1 MLFKYKF
8 ITKYLFFVLITLCTG
23 QQYFSPLIPNNYFI
37 PNAADLAKGVIFSGP
52 FSDNIFKDAAQNYNL
67 EINVIR
73 NSYAER
79 RSFPVIDMFDDVV
92 TQNVYALNR
101 PAFTSYAWSFSA
113 DLNQKYKMPFLVS
126 ISDGLFWDFRYDY
139 NEEVRASL
147 GPGVYNRDPV
157 AGYHV
162 VNVEGAIRS
171 FELGLSTSIGDKAK
185 VGLIFENFYE
195 DDISYIKGVNVFNQD
210 EALAS
215 DTTNIRL
222 LDLSVEGTNRI
233 TFGST
238 YDIKENISI
247 GFNFKPK
254 LEMKF
259 SSDGLMPVLDAKTQ
273 LPNFEISDSASF
285 YSVNLPS
292 EMSIGFSLQ
301 VNNPTE
307 TYIHGGFVLKD
318 WDKYDTYEVSHSKID
333 TAVFN
338 YQPTFG
344 FSLGVEHIILGKTP
358 LRFGFLFSESPLGE
372 EFEITKFSIG
382 SGFVFDN
389 LSVDV
394 SAIFGANDY
403 RYQDLFQ
410 TAAEENSFLD
420 RVDESS
426 TVIKATVKYSFN

>member
-1 MLFKYKF
+1 MLFKLKF
-8 ITKYLFFVLITLCTG
+8 ITKYLLFILITMCSG

-37 PNAADLAKGVIFSGP
+37 PNAADLAKGAIFSGP

-92 TQNVYALNR
+92 AQNVYALNR

-113 DLNQKYKMPFLVS
+113 DLNQSYNIPFS
-126 ISDGLFWDFRYDY
+126 ISVSDGLFWDFGYDY
-139 NEEVRASL
+139 SEEVRASL

-157 AGYHV
+157 AGYHI
-162 VNVEGAIRS
+162 VNVDGSVRS
-171 FELGLSTSIGDKAK
+171 FELGLSTKIGNKAK

-195 DDISYIKGVNVFNQD
+195 DDISYIRGVNVFNQD

-215 DTTNIRL
+215 DTTNIRI
-222 LDLSVEGTNRI
+222 LDLSVKGTNRI
-233 TFGST
+233 TFGSV

-247 GFNFKPK
+247 GLNFKPN

-259 SSDGLMPVLDAKTQ
+259 SSDGLIPILDERTQ
-273 LPNFEISDSASF
+273 LPDFEISDSSSF

-307 TYIHGGFVLKD
+307 TYIHGGFVFKD

-333 TAVFN
+333 TSVFN
-338 YQPTFG
+338 YQPIFG

-382 SGFVFDN
+382 SGFVFDK

-410 TAAEENSFLD
+410 TADQENSFFD

-426 TVIKATVKYSFN
+426 TVIKATFKYSF

>member
-1 MLFKYKF
+1 MLFKYKL
-8 ITKYLFFVLITLCTG
+8 ITKYLFFVLITMCSG

-37 PNAADLAKGVIFSGP
+37 PNAADLAKGAIFSGP

-171 FELGLSTSIGDKAK
+171 FEFGLSTSIGDKSK

-215 DTTNIRL
+215 DTTNIRI
-222 LDLSVEGTNRI
+222 LDLSANGANRV

-259 SSDGLMPVLDAKTQ
+259 SSDGLMPVLDEKTQ

-338 YQPTFG
+338 YQSTFG

-410 TAAEENSFLD
+410 TAAQENSFLD

-426 TVIKATVKYSFN
+426 TVIKATVKYSF

>member
-1 MLFKYKF
+1 MLFKYKL
-8 ITKYLFFVLITLCTG
+8 ITKYLFFVLITMCSG

-171 FELGLSTSIGDKAK
+171 FELGLSTSIGDKSK

-222 LDLSVEGTNRI
+222 LDLSVKGTNRI

-254 LEMKF
+254 LKMKF
-259 SSDGLMPVLDAKTQ
+259 SSDGLMPVLDEKTQ

-307 TYIHGGFVLKD
+307 TYINGGFVLKD
-318 WDKYDTYEVSHSKID
+318 WDKYDTYEVSHSKLD
-333 TAVFN
+333 TVVFN